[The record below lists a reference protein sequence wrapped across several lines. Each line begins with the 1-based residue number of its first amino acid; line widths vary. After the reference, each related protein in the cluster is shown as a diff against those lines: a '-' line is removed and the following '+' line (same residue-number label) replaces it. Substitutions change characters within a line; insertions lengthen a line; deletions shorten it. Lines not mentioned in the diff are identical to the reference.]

1 MSWTIRIVTF
11 ATLAL
16 ATVFS
21 GAASASDVARLK
33 ALHQKVIRAHEE
45 NSVDLLL
52 ADESADYVVASRGE
66 VSRPTMAE
74 RRKRFASYL
83 ERTDFQEYRDV
94 ADPLVTV
101 SDDGTLGWVIAQV
114 HMRGDQM
121 LADNEKRA
129 IEFTSAWIE
138 LYQKRDGRWYRI
150 GNVSNF
156 KQ

>member
-1 MSWTIRIVTF
+1 MSETTRIVTF
-11 ATLAL
+11 SITIL

-21 GAASASDVARLK
+21 LIASANDVAQLR
-33 ALHQKVIRAHEE
+33 ALHQKAIRAHKE

-66 VSRPTMAE
+66 VTKPTIAE

-83 ERTDFQEYRDV
+83 GRTEFQDYHDIAE
-94 ADPLVTV
+94 PLVTV

-114 HMRGDQM
+114 HVRGEQTQ
-121 LADNEKRA
+121 ADSEKRVV
-129 IEFTSAWIE
+129 EFTSAWIE
-138 LYQKRDGRWYRI
+138 LYQKRNGRWYRI

-156 KQ
+156 KK